1 MSESNLPLIN
11 NIESVNDFNNLLLNN
26 QGLII
31 IKLTAKWCNPCKI
44 IEPNVKTLFENMP
57 NNVQCITI
65 DIDNSIDVYSFL
77 KKKRVINGVPA
88 ILCYLKGNIS
98 FIPDDVV
105 IGANIDKIS
114 YLNDRCIKNAV
125 SISNNSIKID
135 YSKLKPIKPLP
146 IPDPIPIPDLI
157 ESQSEQEETI
167 DITTTTIEEVIMNNI
182 SKKER
187 YILKNRTRKNNN
199 KIYLL

>member
-1 MSESNLPLIN
+1 MSESNLSLIN
-11 NIESVNDFNNLLLNN
+11 NIESVNDFNYLLLNN

-65 DIDNSIDVYSFL
+65 DIDNSIDLYSFF

-88 ILCYLKGNIS
+88 ILCYFKGNIS
-98 FIPDDVV
+98 FIPDDFV
-105 IGANIDKIS
+105 IGASIDKIS
-114 YLNDRCIKNAV
+114 DLNDRCIKNAI

-146 IPDPIPIPDLI
+146 IPDPI
-157 ESQSEQEETI
+157 ESQSEQLQEEENTI
-167 DITTTTIEEVIMNNI
+167 DITTTIPIEEVIMNNI

>member
-1 MSESNLPLIN
+1 MCNFYTISI
-11 NIESVNDFNNLLLNN
+11 NLLLNN

-44 IEPNVKTLFENMP
+44 IEPIVKTLFENMP

-65 DIDNSIDVYSFL
+65 DIDNSIDLYSFF
-77 KKKRVINGVPA
+77 KKKRVINGVPV

-98 FIPDDVV
+98 FIPDDFV
-105 IGANIDKIS
+105 IGASIDKIS
-114 YLNDRCIKNAV
+114 DLNDRCIKNAI

-146 IPDPIPIPDLI
+146 IPDAIQL
-157 ESQSEQEETI
+157 QSEQLQEEENTI
-167 DITTTTIEEVIMNNI
+167 DITTTIPIEEVIMNNI

>member
-1 MSESNLPLIN
+1 MSESNLSLIN
-11 NIESVNDFNNLLLNN
+11 NIESVNDFNNLLSNN
-26 QGLII
+26 KGLII

-105 IGANIDKIS
+105 IGASIDKIS
-114 YLNDRCIKNAV
+114 DLNDRCIKNAV
-125 SISNNSIKID
+125 LISNNSIKID

-146 IPDPIPIPDLI
+146 IPDTIQ
-157 ESQSEQEETI
+157 SQSEQLQETI
-167 DITTTTIEEVIMNNI
+167 DITTIPIEEVILNI
-182 SKKER
+182 TSKKER
-187 YILKNRTRKNNN
+187 YILKNKTRKNNN

>member
-1 MSESNLPLIN
+1 MSESNLSLIN

-44 IEPNVKTLFENMP
+44 IEPIVKTLFENMP

-65 DIDNSIDVYSFL
+65 DIDNSIDLYSFF

-98 FIPDDVV
+98 FIPDDFV
-105 IGANIDKIS
+105 IGASIDKIS
-114 YLNDRCIKNAV
+114 DLNDRCIKNAI

-146 IPDPIPIPDLI
+146 IPDPI
-157 ESQSEQEETI
+157 ESQSQQLQEEENTI
-167 DITTTTIEEVIMNNI
+167 DITTTIPIEEVIMNNI